1 MRMHQTTTFL
11 PYCFFGIAIV
21 SAFCGITGIGAG
33 ESGSRAE
40 FLGVA
45 AVFAALGCALL
56 AIGRWRRW

>member
-1 MRMHQTTTFL
+1 MQMHQTTTYL

-21 SAFCGITGIGAG
+21 SASCGLTGVGRG
-33 ESGSRAE
+33 ESGSRGE

-45 AVFAALGCALL
+45 AVFVALGGGLL